1 MCRLKKHNSCCLRT
15 VGITAQSKRTD
26 PTPLMTNG
34 RSLAGQRQRQAGGS
48 CSLHPPPPPPPLLP
62 FVSLPVTVC
71 LFVCLFV
78 YLVGWLCLFAVYL
91 QRLSLS
97 PSRTPQEDVSSGG
110 GGGDGDRRRSR
121 CRAKNLVAKSP
132 RKKRYGGHRLG
143 VKLVGW
149 M

>member
-15 VGITAQSKRTD
+15 VGITAQSKRKD

-34 RSLAGQRQRQAGGS
+34 RSLAGQRQRQAGGF
-48 CSLHPPPPPPPLLP
+48 CSLHPPPPPPLLP

-71 LFVCLFV
+71 LFVCLSIWSGGCV
-78 YLVGWLCLFAVYL
+78 CLQFIC
-91 QRLSLS
+91 SGS
-97 PSRTPQEDVSSGG
+97 PSHPPGHQSRRTSAVVMVVVMVTEGEADVEQ
-110 GGGDGDRRRSR
+110 
-121 CRAKNLVAKSP
+121 KTWWPKSP

-143 VKLVGW
+143 VELVGW